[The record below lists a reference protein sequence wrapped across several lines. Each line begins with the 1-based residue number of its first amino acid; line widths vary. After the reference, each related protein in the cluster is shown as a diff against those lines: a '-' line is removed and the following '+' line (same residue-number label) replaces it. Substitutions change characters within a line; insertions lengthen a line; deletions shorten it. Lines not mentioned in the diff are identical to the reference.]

1 MTTPTLSERIQ
12 LVPDVTDTAF
22 PRAAGGIPDY
32 LQAHYWWAYIHPW
45 AVRVF
50 DRGWLVNLILWGNYR
65 RLSDAA
71 LHALGETPAGHC
83 LQMACVYGDLTPRL
97 VRQVEAVGGS
107 LDVIDVLPMQ
117 LANLRRKLAP
127 DGLVRLLRQD
137 STALAADDAS
147 YDRVLLFF
155 LLHEQPAD
163 VRQRTLAEALRVVKP
178 DGRIVIVDYA
188 RPRWWHPLRWLW
200 LPVLHRLEPYARD
213 LWKDEAASWLPPP
226 DRIGGLSRIALF
238 GGLYQLV
245 TIYPLR

>member
-1 MTTPTLSERIQ
+1 MSGSLDLPSS
-12 LVPDVTDTAF
+12 
-22 PRAAGGIPDY
+22 RAEGDIPDY
-32 LQAHYWWAYIHPW
+32 LQAHYWWAYIHPR

-65 RLSDAA
+65 RLTDAA
-71 LHALGETPAGHC
+71 LHALGDTLTGRC

-97 VRQVEAVGGS
+97 ARQVMAGGGS

-117 LANLRRKLAP
+117 LANLRHKLRP
-127 DGLVRLLRQD
+127 GSPVRLLRQD
-137 STALAADDAS
+137 STALAAADAS

-163 VRQRTLAEALRVVKP
+163 VRRRTLNEALRVVKP
-178 DGRIVIVDYA
+178 GGRVVVVDYA

-200 LPVLHRLEPYARD
+200 LPVLHRLEPYARA
-213 LWKDEAASWLPPP
+213 LWNDTAATWLPSS
-226 DRIGGLSRIALF
+226 DRAGAVSRIALF

-245 TIYPLR
+245 TIVR